1 MNWQTILKDNVK
13 GESIE
18 ALYKKWRQG
27 GSYRNKHVR
36 AKSLIDNIM
45 ADKEKRTI
53 NEILNLLSDKW
64 KTPTRRTLYGF
75 PTIRQIENYMGKSN
89 DYERVIVDTLTG
101 NELQQRKK
109 PYHVT
114 HWRRLK

>member
-1 MNWQTILKDNVK
+1 MSWEDILKDNVK
-13 GESIE
+13 DESIE
-18 ALYKKWRQG
+18 ALYKKW
-27 GSYRNKHVR
+27 SKLHVR

-64 KTPTRRTLYGF
+64 KTPTRRTLYGI
-75 PTIRQIENYMGKSN
+75 PTIHQIQNYVGKSN
-89 DYERVIVDTLTG
+89 DYESVIVDTLTG
-101 NELQQRKK
+101 NELQNRLK